1 MTDNGEAPGVGR
13 AVSLHLLTRARQDR
27 THVTS
32 SSPGP
37 GRPRRLRLEPSEEE
51 LDGLPPR
58 STPAQRRRWWLV
70 GGLAV
75 AVMVALAVWFG
86 LSATVGRVH
95 WVATGHQVVSDAQVD
110 VRFDLRRDPGRAV
123 VCQLEAQDA
132 SHAVVGRTE
141 VTVGPSPESPS
152 RHVETVRTA
161 SPAITGYVER
171 CWYADE
177 APPGRG

>member
-1 MTDNGEAPGVGR
+1 MTSSTPAPGSPRR
-13 AVSLHLLTRARQDR
+13 A
-27 THVTS
+27 
-32 SSPGP
+32 P
-37 GRPRRLRLEPSEEE
+37 GRTVDPAQEE
-51 LDGLPPR
+51 LDGTPPR
-58 STPAQRRRWWLV
+58 TTTDQRRRWWVV
-70 GGLAV
+70 GGLGI

-95 WVATGHQVVSDAQVD
+95 WVSTGHQVVSDAQVD
-110 VRFDLRRDPGRAV
+110 VRFDLRRDPDRAV

-141 VTVGPSPESPS
+141 VTVAPSPESPS
-152 RHVETVRTA
+152 RHVKPVRTA

-177 APPGRG
+177 DPSGQG